1 MTLASPIVD
10 TSPSVRNFWELLKP
24 RVMSLVIFT
33 GFCGLWIAP
42 GHIHPLLE
50 FTAILCI
57 AVGAG
62 AAGCLNM
69 WYERD
74 IDKRMTRTMARPI
87 ASGLIHPDSALAFG
101 VILSILSV
109 TVCQVAVNTTA
120 AALLALTIG
129 FYVGV
134 YTILLKPNTPH
145 NIVIGGI
152 AGALPPVI
160 GWAAVS
166 PLDWRPWSLFLII
179 FLWTPAHF
187 WALALNYA
195 EEYAEAGLPMMPNT
209 AGIQK
214 TKKYIIIYAVLTVAS
229 TIIPY
234 ILQMAGWLYLGCSL
248 VFGVGFIFLTIKL
261 YKSDDLREGL
271 RVFAFSILY
280 LFVIF
285 SALIAD
291 RKIYG

>member
-1 MTLASPIVD
+1 MIVSSSNAD
-10 TSPSVRNFWELLKP
+10 IGPSVRNFWELLKP
-24 RVMSLVIFT
+24 RVMILVIFT

-42 GHIHPLLE
+42 GHIHPVLG

-57 AVGAG
+57 AGGSG

-74 IDKRMTRTMARPI
+74 IDKRMIRTMTRPT
-87 ASGLIHPDSALAFG
+87 AAGLILPDSALAFG
-101 VILSILSV
+101 VVLSILSI

-120 AALLALTIG
+120 AILLALTIG

-134 YTILLKPNTPH
+134 YTVLLKPNTPH

-195 EEYAEAGLPMMPNT
+195 AEYAEVGLPMMPNT
-209 AGIQK
+209 AGIK
-214 TKKYIIIYAVLTVAS
+214 RTKIYIIIYAVLTVVSA
-229 TIIPY
+229 IIPY
-234 ILQMAGWLYLGCSL
+234 MLRMAGWLYLGCTL
-248 VFGVGFIFLTIKL
+248 VFGAGFVFLTIKL
-261 YKSDDLREGL
+261 YKSEDLQEGL

-285 SALIAD
+285 AALIAD

>member
-1 MTLASPIVD
+1 
-10 TSPSVRNFWELLKP
+10 
-24 RVMSLVIFT
+24 MSLVIFT
-33 GFCGLWIAP
+33 GFCGLWMAP
-42 GHIHPLLE
+42 GHIHPILE

-57 AVGAG
+57 ATGAG

-74 IDKRMTRTMARPI
+74 IDKQMIRTMARPT
-87 ASGLIHPDSALAFG
+87 ASGIIHADSALAFG
-101 VILSILSV
+101 VVLSILSI
-109 TVCQVAVNTTA
+109 TICQVAVNTTA
-120 AALLALTIG
+120 AFLLALTIG

-134 YTILLKPNTPH
+134 YTMFLKPNTPH

-166 PLDWRPWSLFLII
+166 PLDWRPWSLFFII

-187 WALALNYA
+187 WALALNHA
-195 EEYAEAGLPMMPNT
+195 GEYEKAALPMMPNT
-209 AGIQK
+209 KGIKK
-214 TKKYIIIYAVLTVAS
+214 TKIYIIVYAVLTVFS

-234 ILQMAGWLYLGCSL
+234 ILGMAGWFYLACSL
-248 VFGVGFIFLTIKL
+248 VFGIGFIYLCITL
-261 YKSDDLREGL
+261 YKSDDLTEGL

-280 LFVIF
+280 LFIIF
-285 SALIAD
+285 ASLIAN

>member
-1 MTLASPIVD
+1 
-10 TSPSVRNFWELLKP
+10 
-24 RVMSLVIFT
+24 MSLVIFT
-33 GFCGLWIAP
+33 GFCGLWMAP
-42 GHIHPLLE
+42 GHIHPFLE

-57 AVGAG
+57 ATGAG

-74 IDKRMTRTMARPI
+74 IDKRMTRTMARPT
-87 ASGLIHPDSALAFG
+87 ASGIIHPDSALAFG
-101 VILSILSV
+101 VILSVLSV

-120 AALLALTIG
+120 AILLALTIG
-129 FYVGV
+129 FYLGV

-145 NIVIGGI
+145 NIVIGGA

-166 PLDWRPWSLFLII
+166 PLDWHPWSLFLII

-195 EEYAEAGLPMMPNT
+195 GEYAEAGLPMMPNT
-209 AGIQK
+209 AGVKK
-214 TKKYIIIYAVLTVAS
+214 TKKYIIVYAVLTVLS
-229 TIIPY
+229 TTIPY
-234 ILQMAGWLYLGCSL
+234 VLGMAGWLYLGSAV
-248 VFGVGFIFLTIKL
+248 VFGIGFIYLSVQL
-261 YKSDDLREGL
+261 YKSNDLREGL
-271 RVFAFSILY
+271 RLFAYSILY

-285 SALIAD
+285 AALIAD